1 VRTTTGL
8 QLIGGVR
15 RRLLLLMVGLVVV
28 VVGMSVGVVVMVEG
42 IGALDAG
49 QQDLLFVI
57 TLQASQPGVCLCHEV
72 PHDLLLPSRP
82 PPPQ

>member
-1 VRTTTGL
+1 MRTTTGL

-15 RRLLLLMVGLVVV
+15 RRLLLLV

-49 QQDLLFVI
+49 QQNLFFVI